1 MSTQPQPA
9 PFVYSAKPFAA
20 KRYATIKGRRMA
32 YIDEGEGPA
41 IVFAHGN
48 LTSSYLWRNIMPAVR
63 GHGRLIAC
71 DMIGMGD
78 SDKLPHSGPDSYG
91 YFEQRDYL
99 YALWDELDLGAE
111 LILVLHDWGSAL
123 GFDWANQHRDRVQ
136 GIAYME
142 SIVMPMSWSDFPA
155 IYRDAF
161 KSLRSPDGEGA
172 VLGHNVF
179 VGKVVS
185 GDSRRGL
192 SEAEQA
198 EYRRPF
204 VNAGEDRR
212 PMLSWPRQ
220 MPLDGEP
227 ADVAQVIASYGEWLA
242 GSTVPK
248 LYLQSNPGGLDSGR
262 MRAFCSRWPNQK
274 TVAIRGTHFVQE
286 DSAPEISSALADFV
300 RSLRG

>member
-1 MSTQPQPA
+1 MSTQSQPA
-9 PFVYSAKPFAA
+9 AFAYSAKPFAT
-20 KRYATIKGRRMA
+20 KRYATITHRRMA

-48 LTSSYLWRNIMPAVR
+48 LTSSYLWRNIMPGVR
-63 GHGRLIAC
+63 SHGRLVAC

-78 SDKLPHSGPDSYG
+78 SDKLPHSGPESYG

-99 YALWDELDLGAE
+99 YALWDELDLGTE
-111 LILVLHDWGSAL
+111 VILVLHDWGSAL

-136 GIAYME
+136 GIVYME

-161 KSLRSPDGEGA
+161 KSLRGPDGEGA
-172 VLGHNVF
+172 VLGRDFSVE
-179 VGKVVS
+179 KVVS
-185 GDSRRGL
+185 DDSRRAL
-192 SEAEQA
+192 SKAEQA

-212 PMLSWPRQ
+212 PLLSWPRQ

-227 ADVAQVIASYGEWLA
+227 ADVAQVIASYCGWLA
-242 GSTVPK
+242 RSTVPK

-262 MRAFCSRWPNQK
+262 MRAFCSQWPNQK

-286 DSAPEISSALADFV
+286 DSAPDITLALANFV

>member
-1 MSTQPQPA
+1 
-9 PFVYSAKPFAA
+9 
-20 KRYATIKGRRMA
+20 MA
-32 YIDEGEGPA
+32 YIDAGEGPA

-48 LTSSYLWRNIMPAVR
+48 PTSSYLWRNIMPAVR
-63 GHGRLIAC
+63 GYGRLIAC

-78 SDKLPHSGPDSYG
+78 SDKLPHSGPGSYS

-99 YALWDELDLGAE
+99 YALWDELDLGDQV
-111 LILVLHDWGSAL
+111 ILVLHDWGSAL
-123 GFDWANQHRDRVQ
+123 GFDWANQHRARVQ

-155 IYRDAF
+155 IAHDAF
-161 KSLRSPDGEGA
+161 KAFRSPAGEEA

-179 VGKVVS
+179 VEKLLL
-185 GDSRRGL
+185 GDSRRPL

-204 VNAGEDRR
+204 LNGGEERR
-212 PMLSWPRQ
+212 PTLSWPRQ

-227 ADVAQVIASYGEWLA
+227 ADVAKVIASYGEWLA
-242 GSTVPK
+242 SSTALPK
-248 LYLQSNPGGLDSGR
+248 LYLQSNPGALDAGR
-262 MRAFCSRWPNQK
+262 MRAFCSQWPNQK
-274 TVAIRGTHFVQE
+274 TVPIQGTHYVQE
-286 DSAPEISSALADFV
+286 DSAPEIGAALADFV

>member
-1 MSTQPQPA
+1 MSSQPQPA
-9 PFVYSAKPFAA
+9 AFVYSSQPFAA

-48 LTSSYLWRNIMPAVR
+48 PTSSYLWRNIMPAVR
-63 GHGRLIAC
+63 GQGRLIAC

-78 SDKLPHSGPDSYG
+78 SDKLPGSGPDSYS

-99 YALWDELDLGAE
+99 YALWDQLDLGDQV
-111 LILVLHDWGSAL
+111 ILVLHDWGSAL
-123 GFDWANQHRDRVQ
+123 GFDWANQNRARVQ

-142 SIVMPMSWSDFPA
+142 SIVMPMTWPDFPA
-155 IYRDAF
+155 IARDAF
-161 KSLRSPDGEGA
+161 RAFRSPAGEDP

-179 VGKVVS
+179 VEKLLL
-185 GDSRRGL
+185 GDSHRSL
-192 SEAEQA
+192 SEEEKA

-204 VNAGEDRR
+204 LNPGEDRR
-212 PMLSWPRQ
+212 PTLSWPRQ

-227 ADVAQVIASYGEWLA
+227 ADVTKVIASYGEWLA
-242 GSTVPK
+242 NSAVPK
-248 LYLQSNPGGLDSGR
+248 LYLQSNPGVLDSGR
-262 MRAFCSRWPNQK
+262 MRAFCSQWPNQK
-274 TVAIRGTHFVQE
+274 TVAIHGGHFVQE
-286 DSAPEISSALADFV
+286 DSAPEISAALADFV